1 MKSFAAYK
9 SMADAFLQQA
19 VSVPAGEEGGLAESM
34 RYSLLAGG
42 KRIRPVLALAFCD
55 ALGGDIEKAL
65 PAACALEMI
74 HTYSL
79 IHDDLPCMDDD
90 VLRRGKPT
98 NHVVYGECT
107 ATLAGDALQSLAFE
121 TLASA
126 PLESG
131 RIVRCLTILSEAA
144 GYRGMCQGQFLD
156 MEGEGKSLTAEELTH
171 INNLKTGALLSAA
184 CRMGAA
190 AAGADE
196 KQLEAAGTFG
206 SLLGLAFQIRDDV
219 LDVIST
225 DAELGKSVGS
235 DVQEHKNTYMALLG
249 MEGCNREISRL
260 TASAVAVLEENFT
273 DTAFLSDLARSLAER
288 VN

>member
-1 MKSFAAYK
+1 
-9 SMADAFLQQA
+9 MADAFLQQA
-19 VSVPAGEEGGLAESM
+19 ITVPAGEEGGLAESM

-131 RIVRCLTILSEAA
+131 RIVRCLKILSEAA

-156 MEGEGKSLTAEELTH
+156 MEGEGKSLTAEALTR

>member
-19 VSVPAGEEGGLAESM
+19 ITVPAGEEGGLAESM
-34 RYSLLAGG
+34 RYGLLAGG

-131 RIVRCLTILSEAA
+131 RIVRCLRILSEAA

>member
-1 MKSFAAYK
+1 
-9 SMADAFLQQA
+9 MADAFLQQA
-19 VSVPAGEEGGLAESM
+19 ITVPAGEEGGLAESM

-55 ALGGDIEKAL
+55 ALGGDTEKAL

-131 RIVRCLTILSEAA
+131 RIVRCLKILSEAA

-156 MEGEGKSLTAEELTH
+156 MEGEGKSLTAEELSH
-171 INNLKTGALLSAA
+171 INNLKTGALLSGA

-206 SLLGLAFQIRDDV
+206 SLLGLAFKIRDDV

>member
-1 MKSFAAYK
+1 
-9 SMADAFLQQA
+9 MADAFLQQA
-19 VSVPAGEEGGLAESM
+19 ITVPAGEEGGLAESM

-131 RIVRCLTILSEAA
+131 RIVRCLKILSEAA

-171 INNLKTGALLSAA
+171 INNLKTGALLSGA
-184 CRMGAA
+184 CRMGAPSRSETMCWMSFQLTQSSERVWA
-190 AAGADE
+190 RMCRNTRTLIWLFWGWKGAT
-196 KQLEAAGTFG
+196 G
-206 SLLGLAFQIRDDV
+206 R
-219 LDVIST
+219 
-225 DAELGKSVGS
+225 
-235 DVQEHKNTYMALLG
+235 
-249 MEGCNREISRL
+249 
-260 TASAVAVLEENFT
+260 SAVSLHPPSLFWRRT
-273 DTAFLSDLARSLAER
+273 LRTLHFYPTWQDLLQKGLTEF
-288 VN
+288 

>member
-1 MKSFAAYK
+1 
-9 SMADAFLQQA
+9 MADAFLQQA
-19 VSVPAGEEGGLAESM
+19 ITVPAGEEGGLAESM

-55 ALGGDIEKAL
+55 ALGGDTEKAL

-131 RIVRCLTILSEAA
+131 RIVRCLKILSEAA

-196 KQLEAAGTFG
+196 KQLETAGTFG

>member
-9 SMADAFLQQA
+9 SMTDAFLQQA
-19 VSVPAGEEGGLAESM
+19 ITVPAGEEGGLAESM

-131 RIVRCLTILSEAA
+131 RIVRCLKILSEAA

-196 KQLEAAGTFG
+196 KQLEAAGIFG

>member
-79 IHDDLPCMDDD
+79 IHDDLPCMDND

-131 RIVRCLTILSEAA
+131 RIVRCLKILSEAA

-171 INNLKTGALLSAA
+171 INNLKTGALLSGA

>member
-19 VSVPAGEEGGLAESM
+19 ITVPAGEEGGLAESM

-79 IHDDLPCMDDD
+79 IHDDLPCMDND

-131 RIVRCLTILSEAA
+131 RIVRCLKILSEAA

-171 INNLKTGALLSAA
+171 INNLKTGALLSGA

>member
-1 MKSFAAYK
+1 
-9 SMADAFLQQA
+9 MADAFLQQA
-19 VSVPAGEEGGLAESM
+19 ITVPAGEEGGLAESM

-131 RIVRCLTILSEAA
+131 RIVRCLKILSEAA

-171 INNLKTGALLSAA
+171 INNLKTGALLSGA

-196 KQLEAAGTFG
+196 KQLEAAGIFG

>member
-1 MKSFAAYK
+1 
-9 SMADAFLQQA
+9 MADAFLQQA
-19 VSVPAGEEGGLAESM
+19 ITVPAGEEGGLAESM

-55 ALGGDIEKAL
+55 ALGGDTEKAL

-131 RIVRCLTILSEAA
+131 RIVRCLKILSEAA

-206 SLLGLAFQIRDDV
+206 SLLGLVFQIRDDV

>member
-1 MKSFAAYK
+1 
-9 SMADAFLQQA
+9 MADAFLQQA
-19 VSVPAGEEGGLAESM
+19 ITVPAGEEGGLAESM

-131 RIVRCLTILSEAA
+131 RIVRCLKILSEAA

-156 MEGEGKSLTAEELTH
+156 MEGEGKNLTAEELTH
-171 INNLKTGALLSAA
+171 INNLKTGALLSGA

>member
-1 MKSFAAYK
+1 
-9 SMADAFLQQA
+9 MADAFLQQA
-19 VSVPAGEEGGLAESM
+19 ITVPAGEEGGLAESM

-55 ALGGDIEKAL
+55 ALGGDTEKAL

-131 RIVRCLTILSEAA
+131 RIVRCLKILSEAA

-156 MEGEGKSLTAEELTH
+156 MDGEGKSLTAEELTH

-196 KQLEAAGTFG
+196 KQLETAGTFG

>member
-1 MKSFAAYK
+1 
-9 SMADAFLQQA
+9 MADAFLQQA
-19 VSVPAGEEGGLAESM
+19 ITVPAGEEGGLAESM

-126 PLESG
+126 PLESVC
-131 RIVRCLTILSEAA
+131 IVRCLKILSEAA

-171 INNLKTGALLSAA
+171 INNLKTGALLSGA

>member
-1 MKSFAAYK
+1 
-9 SMADAFLQQA
+9 MADAFLQQA
-19 VSVPAGEEGGLAESM
+19 ITVPAGEKGGLAESM

-42 KRIRPVLALAFCD
+42 KRIRPVLALAFYD

-131 RIVRCLTILSEAA
+131 RIVRCLKILSEAA

-249 MEGCNREISRL
+249 MEGCSREISRL

>member
-1 MKSFAAYK
+1 MT
-9 SMADAFLQQA
+9 DAFLQQA
-19 VSVPAGEEGGLAESM
+19 ITVPAGEEGGLAESM

-131 RIVRCLTILSEAA
+131 CIVRCLKILSEAA

>member
-1 MKSFAAYK
+1 
-9 SMADAFLQQA
+9 MADAFLQQA
-19 VSVPAGEEGGLAESM
+19 ITVPAGEEGGLAESM

-55 ALGGDIEKAL
+55 ALGGDTEKAL

-131 RIVRCLTILSEAA
+131 CIVRCLKILSEAA

-156 MEGEGKSLTAEELTH
+156 MEGEGKSLTAEELSH

-184 CRMGAA
+184 CSMGAA

>member
-19 VSVPAGEEGGLAESM
+19 ITVPAGEEGGLAESM

-65 PAACALEMI
+65 PAACSLEMI

-131 RIVRCLTILSEAA
+131 RVVRCLKILSEAA

-171 INNLKTGALLSAA
+171 INNLKTGALLSGA

-260 TASAVAVLEENFT
+260 TAAAVAVLEENFT